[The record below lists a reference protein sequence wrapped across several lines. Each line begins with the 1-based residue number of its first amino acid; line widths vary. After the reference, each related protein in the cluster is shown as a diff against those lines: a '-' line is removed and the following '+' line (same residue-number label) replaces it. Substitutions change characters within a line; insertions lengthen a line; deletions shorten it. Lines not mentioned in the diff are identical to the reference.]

1 MRILK
6 SDLDNA
12 MAVLQR
18 ATNNTQDF
26 AYDKAYGGYKLVR
39 ENGAWEIS
47 PRLSKREMYMWMCA
61 YINGIWGARSF
72 LQDGHITIQE
82 VCEEWKKKILSDAT

>member
-12 MAVLQR
+12 MSVLER
-18 ATNNTQDF
+18 TTNNTQDF
-26 AYDKAYGGYKLVR
+26 AYDKANGGYRLVR
-39 ENGAWEIS
+39 ENGAWEVS

-61 YINGIWGARSF
+61 YIDGI
-72 LQDGHITIQE
+72 QDGQ
-82 VCEEWKKKILSDAT
+82 KILSNVTSERS

>member
-12 MAVLQR
+12 MSVLER
-18 ATNNTQDF
+18 TTNNTQDF
-26 AYDKAYGGYKLVR
+26 AYDKATGGYRRVR
-39 ENGAWEIS
+39 ENGAWEVS

-61 YINGIWGARSF
+61 YIDGI
-72 LQDGHITIQE
+72 QDGQ
-82 VCEEWKKKILSDAT
+82 KILSNVTSERS

>member
-12 MAVLQR
+12 ISVLQR
-18 ATNNTQDF
+18 TTNNTQDF
-26 AYDKAYGGYKLVR
+26 AYDKANGGYRLVR

-47 PRLSKREMYMWMCA
+47 PRLSKRGMYMWMCA
-61 YINGIWGARSF
+61 YIDGI
-72 LQDGHITIQE
+72 QDGQ
-82 VCEEWKKKILSDAT
+82 KILSNVTKELN

>member
-12 MAVLQR
+12 MSVLER
-18 ATNNTQDF
+18 TTNNTQYF
-26 AYDKAYGGYKLVR
+26 AYDKANGGYRLVR
-39 ENGAWEIS
+39 ENGAWEVS

-61 YINGIWGARSF
+61 YIDGI
-72 LQDGHITIQE
+72 QDGQ
-82 VCEEWKKKILSDAT
+82 KILSNVTSERS

>member
-6 SDLDNA
+6 SDLDSA

-47 PRLSKREMYMWMCA
+47 PRLSKREMYMWMSA
-61 YINGIWGARSF
+61 YIDGI
-72 LQDGHITIQE
+72 QDGQ
-82 VCEEWKKKILSDAT
+82 KILSNTTA

>member
-12 MAVLQR
+12 MTVLQR
-18 ATNNTQDF
+18 TTNNTQDF
-26 AYDKAYGGYKLVR
+26 TYDKANGGYRLVR
-39 ENGAWEIS
+39 ENGAWEVS

-61 YINGIWGARSF
+61 YIDGI
-72 LQDGHITIQE
+72 QDGQ
-82 VCEEWKKKILSDAT
+82 KILSNVTSEGS

>member
-12 MAVLQR
+12 MSVLQTT
-18 ATNNTQDF
+18 TNNTQDF
-26 AYDKAYGGYKLVR
+26 AYDKANSGYRLVR

-61 YINGIWGARSF
+61 YIDGI
-72 LQDGHITIQE
+72 QDGQ
-82 VCEEWKKKILSDAT
+82 KILSNVTSERS

>member
-1 MRILK
+1 MSILK

-47 PRLSKREMYMWMCA
+47 PRLSKREMYMWMSA
-61 YINGIWGARSF
+61 YIGGI
-72 LQDGHITIQE
+72 QDGQ
-82 VCEEWKKKILSDAT
+82 KILSDTRGSW

>member
-12 MAVLQR
+12 MSVLER
-18 ATNNTQDF
+18 TTNNTQDF
-26 AYDKAYGGYKLVR
+26 AYDKANGGYRLIR
-39 ENGAWEIS
+39 ENGAWEVS

-61 YINGIWGARSF
+61 YIDGI
-72 LQDGHITIQE
+72 QDGQ
-82 VCEEWKKKILSDAT
+82 KILSNVTSERS

>member
-47 PRLSKREMYMWMCA
+47 PRLSKREMYMWVCA
-61 YINGIWGARSF
+61 YINGI
-72 LQDGHITIQE
+72 QDGQ
-82 VCEEWKKKILSDAT
+82 KILSNAT

>member
-12 MAVLQR
+12 MSVLER
-18 ATNNTQDF
+18 TTNFTQDF
-26 AYDKAYGGYKLVR
+26 SYDKANSGYRLVR

-47 PRLSKREMYMWMCA
+47 PRLSKREMYMWICA
-61 YINGIWGARSF
+61 YINGI
-72 LQDGHITIQE
+72 QDGQ
-82 VCEEWKKKILSDAT
+82 KILSNVTSEGS

>member
-18 ATNNTQDF
+18 TTNNTQDF
-26 AYDKAYGGYKLVR
+26 TYDKANSGYRLVR
-39 ENGAWEIS
+39 ENGAWEVS

-61 YINGIWGARSF
+61 YINGI
-72 LQDGHITIQE
+72 QDGQ
-82 VCEEWKKKILSDAT
+82 KILSNIT

>member
-12 MAVLQR
+12 MDVLQR
-18 ATNNTQDF
+18 TTNNTQDF
-26 AYDKAYGGYKLVR
+26 TYDKSNGEYKLVR

-47 PRLSKREMYMWMCA
+47 PRLSKREMYMWMGA
-61 YINGIWGARSF
+61 YIYGI
-72 LQDGHITIQE
+72 QDGQ
-82 VCEEWKKKILSDAT
+82 KILSNIT

>member
-1 MRILK
+1 MSILK
-6 SDLDNA
+6 SDLDNV

-47 PRLSKREMYMWMCA
+47 PRLSKREMYMWMSA
-61 YINGIWGARSF
+61 YIGGI
-72 LQDGHITIQE
+72 QDGQ
-82 VCEEWKKKILSDAT
+82 KILVNT